1 MEPDCILRQRPHNY
15 CPSLAFIARATK
27 NSLICFSPHCKSS
40 NTCEALRHK
49 QNPVQT
55 VRHLMSLT
63 NAHNSMSHP
72 VPCKFVPNEQCSPV
86 CETASRQILMN
97 LLCVCICFCF
107 FVLKVSRFLSC
118 QANVTFMCILHVG
131 AIQNPGKM
139 TFASYIFKFS
149 KH

>member
-40 NTCEALRHK
+40 NTCEALRQK

-72 VPCKFVPNEQCSPV
+72 VPCKFVPNEQNSPF
-86 CETASRQILMN
+86 CETASRKILMSS
-97 LLCVCICFCF
+97 LCVCIC
-107 FVLKVSRFLSC
+107 L
-118 QANVTFMCILHVG
+118 CICICKDPGPRCRGCIRLTTNMVG
-131 AIQNPGKM
+131 ATEYSGRADEKAQK
-139 TFASYIFKFS
+139 S
-149 KH
+149 